1 MSVSWDDV
9 PYGIKIMDDVE
20 NGSVVITYYGFD
32 ASGGPTDQYF
42 EQPHEVAVQYMVIKC
57 ANVCLSSVYDRM
69 K

>member
-1 MSVSWDDV
+1 
-9 PYGIKIMDDVE
+9 MDDVE